1 MLSPRLLVV
10 VHTNVEVDLTVKGA
24 LPGGPALAVVGPFVT
39 NTVAHKDGAWVAKL
53 SAGTHLLRLDADTE
67 APAAPLSLAASAPV
81 TFTTYRYL
89 GEHATPPYPKPTVK
103 TTRSWVATS
112 MQATGDKKDPWPPPG
127 TPFTDEPWSAWIVR
141 SVDGAA
147 PRGL

>member
-1 MLSPRLLVV
+1 MISPRLLVV
-10 VHTNVEVDLTVKGA
+10 IHSDVEVVLTLTGA
-24 LPGGPALAVVGPFVT
+24 LPGNPALAVVGPLFT
-39 NTVAHKDGAWVAKL
+39 TTVAPKDGAWVAKL
-53 SAGTHLLRLDADTE
+53 TPGTFLLRLDADTE
-67 APAAPLSLAASAPV
+67 ALAVPLTLAASAPV

-89 GEHATPPYPKPTVK
+89 GEHPTPPYPKPAVK

-112 MQATGDKKDPWPPPG
+112 LQATGDKKDPWPPPG